1 MKGQSS
7 EFTLCS
13 FSSSFSV
20 ALMQLSR
27 NIGIRRALPPVS
39 RNTTMLL
46 YISTN
51 LEKTSPSSSDHQLS
65 TDLKIIWF
73 KIPVLKSFTLQIQ
86 LLFFF
91 FLTQGWSDHFSL
103 TQTDISKTSN
113 VSQYIFAVFSSHCSR
128 ELLTTSCNHE
138 NDGCFAKV
146 FTWFGSR
153 CFSFP
158 LKSTYLKVRA
168 ILHTGIKMVR
178 IKIFSYIV
186 SQLKLF

>member
-1 MKGQSS
+1 
-7 EFTLCS
+7 
-13 FSSSFSV
+13 
-20 ALMQLSR
+20 
-27 NIGIRRALPPVS
+27 
-39 RNTTMLL
+39 MLL

-86 LLFFF
+86 LIFF

-103 TQTDISKTSN
+103 TQTDISETSN

-158 LKSTYLKVRA
+158 LKSTYLKTRA
-168 ILHTGIKMVR
+168 ILHTGIKMV
-178 IKIFSYIV
+178 KWLGLKFSYIV
-186 SQLKLF
+186 MQLNTFYKKITREYFIHSIKVHHPLSV